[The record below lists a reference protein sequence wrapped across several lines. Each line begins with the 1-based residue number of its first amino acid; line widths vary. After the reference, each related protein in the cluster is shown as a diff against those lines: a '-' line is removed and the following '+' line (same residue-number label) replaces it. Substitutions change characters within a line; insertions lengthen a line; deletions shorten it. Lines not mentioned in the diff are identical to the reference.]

1 MDQPMM
7 MDQMMGWMA
16 DNWLA
21 FTGAGILMLILLVI
35 YYVLL
40 VRAVLDMLH
49 QKANTALLVFAM
61 LGLIPLPPLIIL
73 GVLMIIIWTLHERT
87 EAKTSP
93 AASPARAIA
102 KRTSP
107 SRRPK
112 TRQRA

>member
-7 MDQMMGWMA
+7 MWMT

-21 FTGAGILMLILLVI
+21 FTAGGILMLILLVI

-40 VRAVLDMLH
+40 VRAVLDMLRR
-49 QKANTALLVFAM
+49 KADTALLVFAM

-87 EAKTSP
+87 GAKASP

-112 TRQRA
+112 TRRRA

>member
-1 MDQPMM
+1 MDQPMT
-7 MDQMMGWMA
+7 MDYMRGWMM

-21 FTGAGILMLILLVI
+21 FSGAGILILVLLVI

-40 VRAVLDMLH
+40 VRAVLDMLRR
-49 QKANTALLVFAM
+49 KANTALLVFAM

-87 EAKTSP
+87 GANASP
-93 AASPARAIA
+93 AASPARGIG

-107 SRRPK
+107 SRRRK
-112 TRQRA
+112 TRRRA

>member
-1 MDQPMM
+1 MHQPMM

-21 FTGAGILMLILLVI
+21 FTGAGILMLVLLVI

-40 VRAVLDMLH
+40 VRAVLDMLRR
-49 QKANTALLVFAM
+49 KTDTALLVFAM

-73 GVLMIIIWTLHERT
+73 GVLMIIIWTLHRQT
-87 EAKTSP
+87 GANASP
-93 AASPARAIA
+93 AASPARGIG
-102 KRTSP
+102 KRTSR

-112 TRQRA
+112 TRRRA

>member
-21 FTGAGILMLILLVI
+21 FTGAGILMLVLLVI

-40 VRAVLDMLH
+40 VRAVLDMLRR
-49 QKANTALLVFAM
+49 KANTALLVFAM

-87 EAKTSP
+87 GAKTSP
-93 AASPARAIA
+93 AASPARGIA

-112 TRQRA
+112 TRRRA

>member
-1 MDQPMM
+1 MHQPMM

-40 VRAVLDMLH
+40 VRAVLDMLRR
-49 QKANTALLVFAM
+49 KANTALLVFAM

-73 GVLMIIIWTLHERT
+73 GVLMITIWTLHRRT
-87 EAKTSP
+87 GGKT
-93 AASPARAIA
+93 
-102 KRTSP
+102 K
-107 SRRPK
+107 
-112 TRQRA
+112 

>member
-21 FTGAGILMLILLVI
+21 FTGAGILMLGLLVI

-40 VRAVLDMLH
+40 VRAVLDMLG

-93 AASPARAIA
+93 AASPARGIA

-112 TRQRA
+112 TRRRT

>member
-7 MDQMMGWMA
+7 MWMA

-21 FTGAGILMLILLVI
+21 FTGAGILMFFLLFI

-40 VRAVLDMLH
+40 VRAVLDMLRR
-49 QKANTALLVFAM
+49 KANTPLLVFAM

-73 GVLMIIIWTLHERT
+73 GVLMIIIWTLHRQT
-87 EAKTSP
+87 GANAST
-93 AASPARAIA
+93 AASPARGIG

-112 TRQRA
+112 TRRRA

>member
-7 MDQMMGWMA
+7 MGQMMGWMA

-21 FTGAGILMLILLVI
+21 FTAGGILMLILLVI

-40 VRAVLDMLH
+40 VRAVLDMLRR
-49 QKANTALLVFAM
+49 KADTALLVFAM

-87 EAKTSP
+87 GAKASP
-93 AASPARAIA
+93 AASPARGIGE
-102 KRTSP
+102 RTSP

-112 TRQRA
+112 TRRRA